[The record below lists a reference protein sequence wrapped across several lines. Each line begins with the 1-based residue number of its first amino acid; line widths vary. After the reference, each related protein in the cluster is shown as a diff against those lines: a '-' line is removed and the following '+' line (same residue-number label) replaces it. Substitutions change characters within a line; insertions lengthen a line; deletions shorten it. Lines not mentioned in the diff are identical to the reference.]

1 MESAE
6 NLRMCD
12 RLSSLYVG
20 LYKGLQLD
28 IGAYSHII

>member
-12 RLSSLYVG
+12 RLRSLYVV
-20 LYKGLQLD
+20 LYKGLQPD
-28 IGAYSHII
+28 TGACSYII